1 MNKNFTIYFEEI
13 ISKIIEDLD
22 QSNLLVLSVFIDHKM
37 MYYVSILLMYDY
49 IGMHIERS
57 TIPSFFY

>member
-1 MNKNFTIYFEEI
+1 MEEI
-13 ISKIIEDLD
+13 ISKIIGDLD